1 MLTTK
6 YSLDEIDKKIMG
18 LLQQDPMKTHTEIAK
33 KINRSQPTVGL
44 RIRKL
49 QEAGILDYQAGTSLK
64 RAKKQLARVDLQTNN
79 PQKIEELIESCPYMI
94 HGYRLTGKHNIT
106 VVLMG
111 ESIKELYRVIELHFR
126 ANQDVKSMEIQFIT
140 KFVNDL
146 VLPID
151 VKKNGCECKHIH

>member
-1 MLTTK
+1 MLANK
-6 YSLDEIDKKIMG
+6 FSLDDIDKKIMG
-18 LLQQDPMKTHTEIAK
+18 LLQEDPMKTHTEIAK

-44 RIRKL
+44 RIKKL

-64 RAKKQLARVDLQTNN
+64 RARKQLARVD
-79 PQKIEELIESCPYMI
+79 IETKYPNKVEQLIESCPYMI
-94 HGYRLTGKHNIT
+94 HGYRLTGKNNIT

-111 ESIKELYRVIELHFR
+111 ESIKELYRVIEYHFR
-126 ANQDVKSMEIQFIT
+126 NNPDVHSITTGFIT

-151 VKKNGCECKHIH
+151 VNRNDCKCSHIN